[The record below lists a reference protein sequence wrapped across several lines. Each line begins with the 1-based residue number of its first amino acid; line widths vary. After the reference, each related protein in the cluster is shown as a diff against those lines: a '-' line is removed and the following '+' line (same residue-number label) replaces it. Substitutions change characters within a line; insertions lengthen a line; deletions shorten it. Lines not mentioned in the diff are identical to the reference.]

1 MFKNW
6 FKRRTIVVPH
16 ISRTAE
22 QQATADAQTVAL
34 ALYYFDRCTFC
45 TRVRQVIRALS
56 LNIELRDI
64 RNVPKHYRDLL
75 LLGGRPTVPCLRIGL
90 PVDPDPSR
98 WMYESRDIIAYLVE
112 QFGAAP

>member
-6 FKRRTIVVPH
+6 FKRRTVAVPR

-22 QQATADAQTVAL
+22 QQTTADAQTAAL
-34 ALYYFDRCTFC
+34 ALYYFDGCMFC
-45 TRVRQVIRALS
+45 MRVRQVIRALS

-64 RNVPKHYRDLL
+64 RNGSEHYRDLL
-75 LLGGRPTVPCLRIGL
+75 MLGGRPTVPCLRIGL
-90 PVDPDPSR
+90 PADPNPSR

-112 QFGAAP
+112 QFSTAP